1 MMKPVGK
8 PDAGNLH
15 VRFDERG
22 EETERVSAR
31 HRASPRL
38 YWSWRT
44 CKAYPY
50 LAGQNATPGPFWGL
64 LIPVR
69 RRDGD

>member
-22 EETERVSAR
+22 EETERVNTR
-31 HRASPRL
+31 DRASPRL
-38 YWSWRT
+38 YCDGHFEKSTPSARR
-44 CKAYPY
+44 
-50 LAGQNATPGPFWGL
+50 TPGRPQSNFGRSNRA
-64 LIPVR
+64 IE
-69 RRDGD
+69 